1 MITVSMNLRTDI
13 LLVHLTALSICLDH
27 ARSRGWSCLKHS
39 DCIGLLGVCLNE
51 RGHNVTKASLVGVG
65 CGVDSDQQYEVSD
78 LEPHTR
84 EIDSDCVLRNG
95 FPSSKI

>member
-1 MITVSMNLRTDI
+1 M
-13 LLVHLTALSICLDH
+13 
-27 ARSRGWSCLKHS
+27 
-39 DCIGLLGVCLNE
+39 NE